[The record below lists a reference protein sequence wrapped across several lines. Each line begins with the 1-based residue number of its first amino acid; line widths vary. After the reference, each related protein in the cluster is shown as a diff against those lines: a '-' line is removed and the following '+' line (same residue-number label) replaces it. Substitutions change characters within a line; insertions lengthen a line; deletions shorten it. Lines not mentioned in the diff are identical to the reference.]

1 MSKANTA
8 GVSVQERLASL
19 DAYRGFVMLLMMGE
33 VLRLSEVAEA
43 VPGSALLRFLA
54 WHQTHVEW
62 IGCSLHDLI
71 QPSFS
76 FLVGAA
82 LPFSLASRSASGMS
96 RPQIFTQALKRAL
109 ILILIGIFLRST
121 GQSLTYFT
129 FEDTLT
135 QIGLGYGFLVLLGW
149 AGKPMQ
155 WLVLA
160 AILIGYWLV
169 FALHPLPPEGFD
181 RAAVGVP
188 LNWPHW
194 LSGFAAHWN
203 KNANFASHFDLWFL
217 NLFPREKPFVFNDGG
232 YTTLNFV
239 PTLATMILGL
249 IAGNIL
255 RSPLSKRDRIGWLI
269 LAGCAT
275 LVFGLLLGRL
285 GISPLVKRIW
295 TPSWVLFSGG
305 WCFLM
310 LAGFYAVLDG
320 FGWRRWAF
328 PLLVI
333 GMNSIAAYV
342 LTELLRYPLA
352 DIVKPHVGLATRWL
366 AGDGL
371 PTAARR
377 SGRDHTPLARTAL
390 DAPAGPISARVMCGV
405 RNALGAK

>member
-1 MSKANTA
+1 MPIAA
-8 GVSVQERLASL
+8 GIEPEPRHSPVIGRPVQERLASL

-33 VLRLSEVAEA
+33 ALKFSEVAEA
-43 VPGSALLRFLA
+43 VPGNSWLRALA

-82 LPFSLASRSASGMS
+82 LPFSLANRSGSGMS

-109 ILILIGIFLRST
+109 ILILIGIFLRSV
-121 GQSLTYFT
+121 GQPLTYFT

-149 AGKPMQ
+149 TGKATQ
-155 WLVLA
+155 WFALA
-160 AILIGYWLV
+160 AILIGYWLA
-169 FALHPLPPEGFD
+169 FTLHPLPPEGFD
-181 RAAVGVP
+181 RAAAGVP
-188 LNWPHW
+188 LTWPHW

-203 KNANFASHFDLWFL
+203 KNANLAAQFDVWFL
-217 NLFPREKPFVFNDGG
+217 NLFPREKPFVFNEGG
-232 YTTLNFV
+232 YQTLNFI

-249 IAGNIL
+249 IAGNVL
-255 RSPLSKRDRIGWLI
+255 RSPFTKADRIGWLI
-269 LAGCAT
+269 LAGCTT

-320 FGWRRWAF
+320 LGWRRWAF

-342 LTELLRYPLA
+342 LTEVLRDPLRE
-352 DIVKPHVGLATRWL
+352 IVKPHVGLVTL
-366 AGDGL
+366 
-371 PTAARR
+371 
-377 SGRDHTPLARTAL
+377 PLARPAFQPLLSGVVVIAILWFAL
-390 DAPAGPISARVMCGV
+390 LWMYRRRLFLRV
-405 RNALGAK
+405 